1 MGWPLSRPRCAV
13 SGAEHAL
20 SAGERRGFSGGPPGG
35 CAPAGSSAVGPPFV
49 CRPPP
54 QPWPSNNSQH
64 SRPPPRSPIAP
75 TAARWR
81 PAAAAR
87 RGTAGHTRGGPQPM
101 ERGGERGK
109 KGTGGVTHAWGS
121 PSGDAR
127 VLHLLQ
133 SRRVAAVPPQ
143 ECHPL
148 VAPPGASKAPA
159 TLPHRGT
166 PVLASLRGWGLPAES
181 PLYTHIGDSFVW
193 GGGEPPKSPPAELR
207 HPRGAKGL
215 RQRLRRARFLGF
227 WPLPGSPSAIRRQG
241 CFWEPSQDVS
251 RAFCPPRA
259 AAGTGWGCL
268 P

>member
-49 CRPPP
+49 CRPPL
-54 QPWPSNNSQH
+54 SLGRATTASIH
-64 SRPPPRSPIAP
+64 AP
-75 TAARWR
+75 R
-81 PAAAAR
+81 PAPPSPRQQRGGGRQQQHAGAR
-87 RGTAGHTRGGPQPM
+87 PGTAGGGTAADGN
-101 ERGGERGK
+101 GGRKGK
-109 KGTGGVTHAWGS
+109 KGTGGGRTRVGS
-121 PSGDAR
+121 PLRGCSGLAP
-127 VLHLLQ
+127 
-133 SRRVAAVPPQ
+133 AAK
-143 ECHPL
+143 
-148 VAPPGASKAPA
+148 PPGRCRPPAGMSPAGGPPRGQQSPRHPSPSRHPRAGPAAGLGAAP
-159 TLPHRGT
+159 
-166 PVLASLRGWGLPAES
+166 ES

-207 HPRGAKGL
+207 HPRGAEGV

-241 CFWEPSQDVS
+241 CFREPSQDVS